1 MREPIQRCQMQQLA
15 ECFMSSN
22 HLTLGPEV
30 ECLAHSLLGL
40 VTNCDQLWPAHR
52 RAKIDGAVVTFDL
65 GGG

>member
-1 MREPIQRCQMQQLA
+1 
-15 ECFMSSN
+15 MSSN